1 MDGWTDTRTDQRT
14 DTPSHDLQLESVNK
28 LVLQNLI
35 FGWSLR
41 VKLITLTLST
51 SFRSL
56 FMIFV
61 QVVKK

>member
-41 VKLITLTLST
+41 VKLIHIGNL
-51 SFRSL
+51 R
-56 FMIFV
+56 
-61 QVVKK
+61 